1 MISVGG
7 DRLGDGLAAGRAHRE
22 GIQDGDLATAVNTS
36 HGRRDF
42 VGRFKEV
49 DATFSG
55 INGADFG
62 WMGYVSSSSL
72 SFRSRQSDTDHH
84 SVDASTSRIRGDITV
99 YGYMMMYDG
108 PSVPPSRI

>member
-7 DRLGDGLAAGRAHRE
+7 DRLVDGLAAGRAHRE

-49 DATFSG
+49 DAPVPS
-55 INGADFG
+55 INNDDSC
-62 WMGYVSSSSL
+62 WMDSIS
-72 SFRSRQSDTDHH
+72 
-84 SVDASTSRIRGDITV
+84 
-99 YGYMMMYDG
+99 
-108 PSVPPSRI
+108 